1 MAGLVR
7 GPWHIFREWLF
18 PGQGAKAGAGYGA
31 AVRLM
36 WETSHPLSFAVAGYA
51 IAASIMPNLV
61 LIAAGHLVGS
71 IPAASAAGLDSAAGH
86 RLISALAITGALY
99 AAALVLGPVQ
109 SSLSSVVKWRLV
121 YRTEDRLIAA
131 VSGPVGIAHLEDPKV
146 LDDLALAQG
155 QLTGQMP
162 ADAPMT
168 LALVVS
174 NRVSGLL
181 ACAVLASWRW
191 WLGLGMLVMWM
202 AIRRPQLALIREQ
215 GALYAGSSE
224 SLRRAWYLQRLAATP
239 AVAKESRVFGLGGWL
254 VDRYRSQWLAA
265 MAAPWAVLRRLD
277 RAVLFLS
284 LPVLLAFGVACGYL
298 GLAAYRDEIS
308 LGTLAVMLP
317 MLAATTP
324 LGDISWDD
332 VALSWMIQGLP
343 RARQLEAALLSSAG
357 PDLAG
362 SVAAAGLPVR
372 EVRFDQVRFRY
383 PGADRDVFGGL
394 DLVLRAGQSTALV
407 GINGAGKTTL
417 VKLLARLHDPVSG
430 RILVDGVD
438 LARLRP
444 AEWQRQVAVVFQD
457 FAHYPLSFAEN
468 VGFGSPSHLSDVPGL
483 SDAARRAG
491 ALDVLSG
498 LSGWDT
504 VLSRSY
510 DGGVDLSG
518 GQWQRIALARALFAV
533 RHGATILV
541 LDEPTAWLDARGEA
555 DFFDRFLEITEGTT
569 TLIISHRFS
578 TVRRADHICVLDEGR
593 VLEQGDHESLIA
605 AGNRYAQ
612 LFGLQAAR
620 FTSGEDSFTPGEDS
634 FTSGEAR
641 RLASGE
647 ARRFTSGEA
656 RRSAPGEAG
665 Q

>member
-1 MAGLVR
+1 VAERFSWLLS
-7 GPWHIFREWLF
+7 GPPQKLRKRLS
-18 PGQGAKAGAGYGA
+18 GAMTGPGYGA

-36 WETSHPLSFAVAGYA
+36 WETSRPLSFAVAGYA
-51 IAASIMPNLV
+51 IAASVLPNLV

-71 IPAASAAGLDSAAGH
+71 IPAAADHGLGSPAGH
-86 RLISALAITGALY
+86 RLIVALAITGVAY

-131 VSGPVGIAHLEDPKV
+131 VSGPPGIAHLEDPKV

-174 NRVSGLL
+174 NRISGLL

-202 AIRRPQLALIREQ
+202 AVRRPQLTLIREQ

-224 SLRRAWYLQRLAATP
+224 TLRRAWYLQRLAATP
-239 AVAKESRVFGLGGWL
+239 GVAKESRVFGLGGWL
-254 VDRYRSQWLAA
+254 VNRYRSTWLEA

-277 RAVLFLS
+277 RKVLVLAV
-284 LPVLLAFGVACGYL
+284 PVLVAFAVSCGYL
-298 GLAAYRDEIS
+298 GLAAYRREIDLS
-308 LGTLAVMLP
+308 TLAVMLP

-343 RARQLEAALLSSAG
+343 RVRELETELQSAAG
-357 PDLAG
+357 PALRGTLPA
-362 SVAAAGLPVR
+362 VGLPAS
-372 EVRFDQVRFRY
+372 EVRFEQVRFRY
-383 PGADRDVFGGL
+383 PGADHEVFGGL

-417 VKLLARLHDPVSG
+417 VKLLARLHDPDSG
-430 RILVDGVD
+430 RILIDGVD
-438 LARLRP
+438 LTRLRP
-444 AEWQRQVAVVFQD
+444 AQWQRQVAVVFQD

-468 VGFGSPSHLSDVPGL
+468 IGFGAPEHV
-483 SDAARRAG
+483 SDAEGLAAAAGRAG
-491 ALDVLSG
+491 ALDVLAG
-498 LSGWDT
+498 LAGSDGLAGSCGARGPGGPGGGWDT
-504 VLSRSY
+504 VLSRAY

-533 RHGATILV
+533 RHGAAILV

-555 DFFDRFLEITEGTT
+555 DFFDRFLDITHGTT

-612 LFGLQAAR
+612 LFSLQAAR
-620 FTSGEDSFTPGEDS
+620 FEDAPDS
-634 FTSGEAR
+634 
-641 RLASGE
+641 
-647 ARRFTSGEA
+647 
-656 RRSAPGEAG
+656 AG
-665 Q
+665 MPE

>member
-1 MAGLVR
+1 
-7 GPWHIFREWLF
+7 
-18 PGQGAKAGAGYGA
+18 
-31 AVRLM
+31 M

-61 LIAAGHLVGS
+61 LIAAGHLVGT
-71 IPAASAAGLDSAAGH
+71 IPAASAAGLGSAAGH
-86 RLISALAITGALY
+86 RLVLALAVTGALY

-174 NRVSGLL
+174 NRVSGLF
-181 ACAVLASWRW
+181 ACLVLASWRW
-191 WLGLGMLVMWM
+191 WLGLGMFVMWM

-215 GALYAGSSE
+215 GALYAGGSE
-224 SLRRAWYLQRLAATP
+224 PLRRAWYLQRLAAMP

-254 VDRYRSQWLAA
+254 VDQYRSTFLMA

-284 LPVLLAFGVACGYL
+284 LPVLLAFGVSCGYL
-298 GLAAYRDEIS
+298 GLAAYRGEIG

-332 VALSWMIQGLP
+332 VALAWMLQGLP
-343 RARQLEAALLSSAG
+343 RVRDLETSLTSASAG
-357 PDLAG
+357 LAG
-362 SVAAAGLPVR
+362 SLPAAGRPVS
-372 EVRFDQVRFRY
+372 EVRFEQVRFRY
-383 PGADRDVFGGL
+383 PSPGREVFAGL
-394 DLVLRAGQSTALV
+394 DLVLRAGRSTALV

-417 VKLLARLHDPVSG
+417 VKLLARLHDPDSG
-430 RILVDGVD
+430 RILVDGTD
-438 LARLRP
+438 LALLRP

-468 VGFGSPSHLSDVPGL
+468 IGFGSPSFLSDVPGL

-491 ALDVLSG
+491 ALDVVSSLS
-498 LSGWDT
+498 WDT

-510 DGGVDLSG
+510 DGGAELSG

-593 VLEQGDHESLIA
+593 VLEQGDHASLIA
-605 AGNRYAQ
+605 AGGRYAE

-620 FTSGEDSFTPGEDS
+620 FGAADSSSSGGGP
-634 FTSGEAR
+634 
-641 RLASGE
+641 
-647 ARRFTSGEA
+647 
-656 RRSAPGEAG
+656 
-665 Q
+665 

>member
-1 MAGLVR
+1 MAGLFS
-7 GPWHIFREWLF
+7 GPFSRLRQILRNRLS
-18 PGQGAKAGAGYGA
+18 GALTGPGYGA

-36 WETSHPLSFAVAGYA
+36 WETSRPLSFAVAGYA
-51 IAASIMPNLV
+51 VAASVLPNVV
-61 LIAAGHLVGS
+61 LIAAGHLVGE
-71 IPAASAAGLDSAAGH
+71 IPAAAQDGLSSAAGH
-86 RLISALAITGALY
+86 RLVAALALTGAAY

-121 YRTEDRLIAA
+121 YSTEDRLIAA
-131 VSGPVGIAHLEDPKV
+131 VSGPTGIAHLEDPKV

-181 ACAVLASWRW
+181 ACAVLASFRW
-191 WLGLGMLVMWM
+191 WLGLGMLVMWV
-202 AIRRPQLALIREQ
+202 AVRRPQLALIREQ
-215 GALYAGSSE
+215 GALYAGGSE
-224 SLRRAWYLQRLAATP
+224 TLRRAWYLQRLAATP

-254 VDRYRSQWLAA
+254 VDRYRSQFLLA

-277 RAVLFLS
+277 RRVLVLS
-284 LPVLLAFGVACGYL
+284 LPVLLAFAVSCGYL
-298 GLAAYRDEIS
+298 GLAAYRREID

-343 RARQLEAALLSSAG
+343 RARELETELRPPG
-357 PDLAG
+357 PDLGGALP
-362 SVAAAGLPVR
+362 AAGLPSS
-372 EVRFDQVRFRY
+372 EVRFEQVRFRY
-383 PGADRDVFGGL
+383 PDADRDVFDGL

-430 RILVDGVD
+430 RILVNGVD
-438 LARLRP
+438 LAELRP

-468 VGFGSPSHLSDVPGL
+468 IGFGAPEHLSDVAGL
-483 SDAARRAG
+483 EAAAGRAG

-498 LSGWDT
+498 LGGPGGGWDA
-504 VLSRSY
+504 VLSRAY

-533 RHGATILV
+533 RHGAAILV

-555 DFFDRFLEITEGTT
+555 DFFDRFLEITQGTT

-578 TVRRADHICVLDEGR
+578 TVRRADHIVVLDGGR
-593 VLEQGDHESLIA
+593 VLEQGHHESLMA

-620 FTSGEDSFTPGEDS
+620 FE
-634 FTSGEAR
+634 
-641 RLASGE
+641 
-647 ARRFTSGEA
+647 
-656 RRSAPGEAG
+656 
-665 Q
+665 

>member
-1 MAGLVR
+1 VGS
-7 GPWHIFREWLF
+7 GTD
-18 PGQGAKAGAGYGA
+18 AKAGYGA

-51 IAASIMPNLV
+51 LAASIMPNLV

-71 IPAASAAGLDSAAGH
+71 IPAAARGGLGSAAGH
-86 RLISALAITGALY
+86 RLVLALVVTGALY
-99 AAALVLGPVQ
+99 AGALVLGPVQ

-131 VSGPVGIAHLEDPKV
+131 VSGPAGIAHLEDPGV

-168 LALVVS
+168 LAMVVS
-174 NRVSGLL
+174 NRVSGLF
-181 ACAVLASWRW
+181 ACLVLASWRW
-191 WLGLGMLVMWM
+191 WLGLGMFVMWM

-215 GALYAGSSE
+215 GALYAGGSE
-224 SLRRAWYLQRLAATP
+224 PLRRAWYLQRLASDP

-254 VDRYRSQWLAA
+254 VERYRSTFLAA

-277 RAVLFLS
+277 RTVLWLS
-284 LPVLLAFGVACGYL
+284 LPVLVAFGVSCGYL
-298 GLAAYRDEIS
+298 GLAAYRGEIG

-343 RARQLEAALLSSAG
+343 RARELETALASDAL
-357 PDLAG
+357 PG
-362 SVAAAGLPVR
+362 SWPGSLPGSLPAAGRPGS
-372 EVRFDQVRFRY
+372 EVRFSQVRFRY
-383 PGADRDVFGGL
+383 PLAADPVFDGL
-394 DLVLRAGQSTALV
+394 DLVLRAGRSTALV

-417 VKLLARLHDPVSG
+417 VKLLARLHDPDSG
-430 RILVDGVD
+430 RILVDGAD
-438 LARLRP
+438 LSRIRP

-457 FAHYPLSFAEN
+457 FAHYPLSLAEN
-468 VGFGSPSHLSDVPGL
+468 IGFGAPAFLADSAGIA
-483 SDAARRAG
+483 DAARRAG
-491 ALDVLSG
+491 ALSLSG
-498 LSGWDT
+498 VSWDT

-510 DGGVDLSG
+510 EGGVELSG
-518 GQWQRIALARALFAV
+518 GQWQRVALARALFAV

-578 TVRRADHICVLDEGR
+578 TVRRADHICVLDQGR
-593 VLEQGDHESLIA
+593 VLEQGDHASLVA
-605 AGNRYAQ
+605 AGGRYAE

-620 FTSGEDSFTPGEDS
+620 FASDDSGAGSF
-634 FTSGEAR
+634 
-641 RLASGE
+641 
-647 ARRFTSGEA
+647 
-656 RRSAPGEAG
+656 EAG
-665 Q
+665 P

>member
-1 MAGLVR
+1 
-7 GPWHIFREWLF
+7 
-18 PGQGAKAGAGYGA
+18 
-31 AVRLM
+31 M

-71 IPAASAAGLDSAAGH
+71 IPAASAAGLGSAAGH
-86 RLISALAITGALY
+86 RLIFALAITGALY

-174 NRVSGLL
+174 NRISGLF

-215 GALYAGSSE
+215 GALYAGGSE
-224 SLRRAWYLQRLAATP
+224 PLRRAWYLHRLAARP

-254 VDRYRSQWLAA
+254 VDRYRSTFLTA

-284 LPVLLAFGVACGYL
+284 LPVLLAFGASCGYL
-298 GLAAYRDEIS
+298 GLAAYRGEIS

-343 RARQLEAALLSSAG
+343 RARDLEASLASADLS
-357 PDLAG
+357 G
-362 SVAAAGLPVR
+362 SLPAAGLPAS
-372 EVRFDQVRFRY
+372 EVRFEQVRFRY
-383 PGADRDVFGGL
+383 PGASRDVFTDL
-394 DLVLRAGQSTALV
+394 DLVLRAGRSTALV

-417 VKLLARLHDPVSG
+417 VKLLARLHDPDSG
-430 RILVDGVD
+430 RILVDGSD
-438 LARLRP
+438 LALLRP

-468 VGFGSPSHLSDVPGL
+468 IGFGSPSNVSDASGL

-491 ALDVLSG
+491 ALDVLSSLSG
-498 LSGWDT
+498 LSGLSGVSGLSGPSDPSGPSGWDT

-510 DGGVDLSG
+510 DGGVELSG

-593 VLEQGDHESLIA
+593 VLEQGDHASLIA
-605 AGNRYAQ
+605 AGGRYAE

-620 FTSGEDSFTPGEDS
+620 FG
-634 FTSGEAR
+634 
-641 RLASGE
+641 ASG
-647 ARRFTSGEA
+647 ASGA
-656 RRSAPGEAG
+656 SGSSGSSFGAG
-665 Q
+665 P

>member
-1 MAGLVR
+1 M
-7 GPWHIFREWLF
+7 F
-18 PGQGAKAGAGYGA
+18 
-31 AVRLM
+31 
-36 WETSHPLSFAVAGYA
+36 
-51 IAASIMPNLV
+51 
-61 LIAAGHLVGS
+61 
-71 IPAASAAGLDSAAGH
+71 
-86 RLISALAITGALY
+86 
-99 AAALVLGPVQ
+99 
-109 SSLSSVVKWRLV
+109 
-121 YRTEDRLIAA
+121 
-131 VSGPVGIAHLEDPKV
+131 
-146 LDDLALAQG
+146 
-155 QLTGQMP
+155 
-162 ADAPMT
+162 
-168 LALVVS
+168 
-174 NRVSGLL
+174 
-181 ACAVLASWRW
+181 
-191 WLGLGMLVMWM
+191 VMWM

-224 SLRRAWYLQRLAATP
+224 DLRRAWYLQRLAASP
-239 AVAKESRVFGLGGWL
+239 GVAKESRVFGLGGWL
-254 VDRYRSQWLAA
+254 VDRYRSTFLMA

-284 LPVLLAFGVACGYL
+284 LPVLVAFGVACGYL
-298 GLAAYRDEIS
+298 GLAAYRGEIG
-308 LGTLAVMLP
+308 LGTLAIMLP

-343 RARQLEAALLSSAG
+343 RVGELETSLSAAVSG
-357 PDLAG
+357 LAG
-362 SVAAAGLPVR
+362 SLPVAGTGLPVR
-372 EVRFDQVRFRY
+372 EVRFEEVRFRY

-430 RILVDGVD
+430 RILVDGTD
-438 LARLRP
+438 LSLLRP
-444 AEWQRQVAVVFQD
+444 TEWQRQVAVVFQD

-468 VGFGSPSHLSDVPGL
+468 IGFGSPSFLSDVAGL

-491 ALDVLSG
+491 ALDVLSGLSGLSGPSG

-593 VLEQGDHESLIA
+593 VLEEGDHESLIA
-605 AGNRYAQ
+605 AGRRYAE

-620 FTSGEDSFTPGEDS
+620 F
-634 FTSGEAR
+634 
-641 RLASGE
+641 ASDG
-647 ARRFTSGEA
+647 
-656 RRSAPGEAG
+656 APGSGSDGEG
-665 Q
+665 GP

>member
-1 MAGLVR
+1 
-7 GPWHIFREWLF
+7 
-18 PGQGAKAGAGYGA
+18 
-31 AVRLM
+31 M

-61 LIAAGHLVGS
+61 LIAAGHLVGT
-71 IPAASAAGLDSAAGH
+71 IPAAADHGLGSPAGH
-86 RLISALAITGALY
+86 RLVVALAITGALY

-109 SSLSSVVKWRLV
+109 SALSSVVKWRLV

-181 ACAVLASWRW
+181 ACLVLASWQW
-191 WLGLGMLVMWM
+191 WLGLGMFVMWM

-224 SLRRAWYLQRLAATP
+224 DLRRAWYLQRLAASP
-239 AVAKESRVFGLGGWL
+239 GVAKESRVFGLGGWL
-254 VDRYRSQWLAA
+254 VDRYRSTFLMA

-284 LPVLLAFGVACGYL
+284 LPVLVAFGVACGYL
-298 GLAAYRDEIS
+298 GLAAYRGEIG
-308 LGTLAVMLP
+308 LGTLAIMLP

-343 RARQLEAALLSSAG
+343 RVGELETSLSAAVSG
-357 PDLAG
+357 LAG
-362 SVAAAGLPVR
+362 SLPVAGTGLPVR
-372 EVRFDQVRFRY
+372 EVRFEEVRFRY

-430 RILVDGVD
+430 RILVDGTD
-438 LARLRP
+438 LSLLRP
-444 AEWQRQVAVVFQD
+444 TEWQRQVAVVFQD

-468 VGFGSPSHLSDVPGL
+468 IGFGSPSFLSDVAGL

-491 ALDVLSG
+491 ALDVLSGLSGPSGPSGPSG

-593 VLEQGDHESLIA
+593 VLEEGDHESLIA
-605 AGNRYAQ
+605 AGRRYAE

-620 FTSGEDSFTPGEDS
+620 F
-634 FTSGEAR
+634 
-641 RLASGE
+641 ASDG
-647 ARRFTSGEA
+647 
-656 RRSAPGEAG
+656 APGSGSDGEG
-665 Q
+665 GP